1 MVNQYKKFDGERLEL
16 QHISTTKSNALKE
29 VRMRN
34 KSPSFRMRKYR
45 IVPVDA
51 RKMDAGRFFGVRT
64 AYAIYGR
71 Y

>member
-1 MVNQYKKFDGERLEL
+1 MVSKYRKFGNERFEL
-16 QHISTTKSNALKE
+16 QHIATTKRNAIREIKL
-29 VRMRN
+29 RN
-34 KSPSFRMRKYR
+34 TSPSFRIKKYR

-51 RKMDAGRFFGVRT
+51 RKMDDERFFGVRT

>member
-1 MVNQYKKFDGERLEL
+1 MVNQYRKFDGEKLEL
-16 QHISTTKSNALKE
+16 QHIATTKRNALKE
-29 VRMRN
+29 VAMRN
-34 KSPSFRMRKYR
+34 KSPSYRMRKYR

-51 RKMDAGRFFGVRT
+51 RKLDAERFFGVRT

>member
-1 MVNQYKKFDGERLEL
+1 MISKYRKFDGERLEL
-16 QHISTTKSNALKE
+16 QHIATTKSNALKE

-51 RKMDAGRFFGVRT
+51 SKMDAERFFGVKT

>member
-1 MVNQYKKFDGERLEL
+1 MVSPYRKFDGEKLEL
-16 QHISTTKSNALKE
+16 QHIATTKQNALKE
-29 VRMRN
+29 VAMRN

-51 RKMDAGRFFGVRT
+51 RKLDAERFFGVRT

-71 Y
+71 F